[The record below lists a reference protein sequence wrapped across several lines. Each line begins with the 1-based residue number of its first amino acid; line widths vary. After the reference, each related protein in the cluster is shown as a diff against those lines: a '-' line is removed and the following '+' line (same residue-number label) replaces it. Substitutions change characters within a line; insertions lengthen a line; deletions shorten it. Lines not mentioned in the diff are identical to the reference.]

1 MVPNDVATSGG
12 SSKADIPSQRAP
24 AVTSAEKSGASPLQA
39 TGPFSHRYLGQTIGQ
54 YNLPPSTVNIICH
67 SWRGGTRSQYDSAIR
82 GWRKFCLGG
91 KINPSCPSI
100 EEILAYLT
108 HMYESGMQY
117 NTIASTKSALANV
130 ITIPGIP
137 SLSEH
142 PLLQRFL
149 KGVYNLRPPNP
160 RYSVIWD
167 TTVVIEYLASLP
179 TDNMSTKLSLYKTV
193 MLLTLLSGQRV
204 STLYN
209 FRIDEMQLRMNEILF
224 NVTALLKH
232 DRVSRKKEPIIFHA
246 YPHDKKLCPVTLI
259 KQYMLVRDALV
270 PSTEKAF
277 FVTHGKPYHAATK
290 DTLARW
296 VKNTMSLSGVDTAV
310 FRPHNCRSA
319 SSSTAKNAGAQ
330 LHTILHSGQW
340 ATESTFYKFYQ
351 RQIIWNDITADKEF
365 ADSILAHK

>member
-1 MVPNDVATSGG
+1 MN
-12 SSKADIPSQRAP
+12 
-24 AVTSAEKSGASPLQA
+24 
-39 TGPFSHRYLGQTIGQ
+39 
-54 YNLPPSTVNIICH
+54 
-67 SWRGGTRSQYDSAIR
+67 
-82 GWRKFCLGG
+82 
-91 KINPSCPSI
+91 
-100 EEILAYLT
+100 
-108 HMYESGMQY
+108 ESGMQY

-149 KGVYNLRPPNP
+149 KGVHNLRPPNP
-160 RYSVIWD
+160 RYSVTWD

-179 TDNMSTKLSLYKTV
+179 TDNMSTKLLSYKTV

-246 YPHDKKLCPVTLI
+246 YPHDEKLCPVTLI

-296 VKNTMSLSGVDTAV
+296 VKNTMSLSGVDIAV
-310 FRPHNCRSA
+310 FRPHSCRSA
-319 SSSTAKNAGAQ
+319 SSSTAKNSGVQ

-351 RQIIWNDITADKEF
+351 RQIIWDDITDDKEF
-365 ADSILAHK
+365 ADIILAHK